1 MSEEKTNPAAEAP
14 AIETSPSNS
23 ANEPTAR
30 ASAAPAPVKRKPSES
45 SRLRAA
51 AVRASKLDAIANRR
65 ATAAKMGKA
74 EFIAEIVKG
83 RFKPITAEEIAAE
96 PTPVAATAAAAT

>member
-1 MSEEKTNPAAEAP
+1 MTEENTILTDTESSDVSKTNADLTANQ
-14 AIETSPSNS
+14 PS
-23 ANEPTAR
+23 AR
-30 ASAAPAPVKRKPSES
+30 ASAPVAPVKRKPSES

-51 AVRASKLDAIANRR
+51 AVRAQKLDAIANRR

-96 PTPVAATAAAAT
+96 VLPKA